1 MKREDLVSQT
11 RRLIEE
17 GDRIDRSPSRAALN
31 TWLAASDALL
41 SEAWGSM
48 DRYHLAWL
56 EVGRIAQP
64 LRGREISTDEEAQ
77 EIRSVVSAKGAV
89 MRASLDAVE
98 RLGMP
103 FLGETR
109 RAPTM
114 KRPVSRITCTKRHM
128 DLLAARVHCSPQLM
142 PHAKR
147 RRRTKITRSTGRAPR
162 RRAIARTSGRT
173 SPWEGAPRGT
183 HWARLRSQRGLGW
196 AVGKL
201 KHPLEIALRDG
212 YPQGDWRAATWQ

>member
-1 MKREDLVSQT
+1 MKRDDLVHQT
-11 RRLIEE
+11 QDLIDQ
-17 GDRIDRSPSRAALN
+17 GDRIARSPSRAALN

-41 SEAWGSM
+41 ADAWGSM

-89 MRASLDAVE
+89 MRASLDAVD

-109 RAPTM
+109 PRADSEKTGLPDHLHEA
-114 KRPVSRITCTKRHM
+114 PHGLVGGAGALQAAIN
-128 DLLAARVHCSPQLM
+128 AARKEAAEHEEHALNRKSTPQ
-142 PHAKR
+142 KSD
-147 RRRTKITRSTGRAPR
+147 RTDL
-162 RRAIARTSGRT
+162 
-173 SPWEGAPRGT
+173 W
-183 HWARLRSQRGLGW
+183 
-196 AVGKL
+196 
-201 KHPLEIALRDG
+201 
-212 YPQGDWRAATWQ
+212 

>member
-1 MKREDLVSQT
+1 MRRDDLVSQT

-17 GDRIDRSPSRAALN
+17 GERIDRAPSRAALN

-64 LRGREISTDEEAQ
+64 LRGREITPDEEAQ

-89 MRASLDAVE
+89 LRTSLDAVE
-98 RLGMP
+98 RQGMP

-109 RAPTM
+109 TRAPEEKSGLPDHLHEAPHGLVGGARALQSAT
-114 KRPVSRITCTKRHM
+114 
-128 DLLAARVHCSPQLM
+128 DAARKEAAEHEEHALNRKSTPQ
-142 PHAKR
+142 KSD
-147 RRRTKITRSTGRAPR
+147 RTDL
-162 RRAIARTSGRT
+162 
-173 SPWEGAPRGT
+173 W
-183 HWARLRSQRGLGW
+183 
-196 AVGKL
+196 
-201 KHPLEIALRDG
+201 
-212 YPQGDWRAATWQ
+212 

>member
-109 RAPTM
+109 PRA
-114 KRPVSRITCTKRHM
+114 K
-128 DLLAARVHCSPQLM
+128 D
-142 PHAKR
+142 
-147 RRRTKITRSTGRAPR
+147 
-162 RRAIARTSGRT
+162 
-173 SPWEGAPRGT
+173 E
-183 HWARLRSQRGLGW
+183 
-196 AVGKL
+196 
-201 KHPLEIALRDG
+201 
-212 YPQGDWRAATWQ
+212 

>member
-31 TWLAASDALL
+31 TWLAASAALL

-56 EVGRIAQP
+56 AVGRIAQP
-64 LRGREISTDEEAQ
+64 LRGREISSDEEAQ

-98 RLGMP
+98 RQGMP

-109 RAPTM
+109 PRADAEKTGLPDHLHEAPHGLVG
-114 KRPVSRITCTKRHM
+114 RASALQAAIN
-128 DLLAARVHCSPQLM
+128 AARKEAAEHEEHALNRKSTPQ
-142 PHAKR
+142 KSD
-147 RRRTKITRSTGRAPR
+147 RTDL
-162 RRAIARTSGRT
+162 
-173 SPWEGAPRGT
+173 W
-183 HWARLRSQRGLGW
+183 
-196 AVGKL
+196 
-201 KHPLEIALRDG
+201 
-212 YPQGDWRAATWQ
+212 

>member
-64 LRGREISTDEEAQ
+64 LRGREISSDEEAQ

-89 MRASLDAVE
+89 LRASLDAVE

-103 FLGETR
+103 FLGETKG
-109 RAPTM
+109 RAKDEKAGLPDHLFEA
-114 KRPVSRITCTKRHM
+114 PHGLVGGAGALQAAI
-128 DLLAARVHCSPQLM
+128 DAARKAASEHED
-142 PHAKR
+142 HALN
-147 RRRTKITRSTGRAPR
+147 RRRTPVKG
-162 RRAIARTSGRT
+162 
-173 SPWEGAPRGT
+173 EGDDL
-183 HWARLRSQRGLGW
+183 W
-196 AVGKL
+196 
-201 KHPLEIALRDG
+201 
-212 YPQGDWRAATWQ
+212 

>member
-64 LRGREISTDEEAQ
+64 LRGREI
-77 EIRSVVSAKGAV
+77 
-89 MRASLDAVE
+89 
-98 RLGMP
+98 
-103 FLGETR
+103 
-109 RAPTM
+109 
-114 KRPVSRITCTKRHM
+114 RITCTKRHM
-128 DLLAARVHCSPQLM
+128 DLLAARVHCSPPLT
-142 PHAKR
+142 PRAKR
-147 RRRTKITRSTGRAPR
+147 RRRTKTTRSTGRVRR
-162 RRAIARTSGRT
+162 RRATARTSGKT
-173 SPWEGAPRGT
+173 N
-183 HWARLRSQRGLGW
+183 
-196 AVGKL
+196 
-201 KHPLEIALRDG
+201 
-212 YPQGDWRAATWQ
+212 

>member
-64 LRGREISTDEEAQ
+64 LRGREISTDEESQ

-109 RAPTM
+109 PRAKDEKTGLPDHLHEA
-114 KRPVSRITCTKRHM
+114 PHGLVGGASALQSAI
-128 DLLAARVHCSPQLM
+128 DAARKEAAAHEDHALNRKSTPQ
-142 PHAKR
+142 KSD
-147 RRRTKITRSTGRAPR
+147 RTDL
-162 RRAIARTSGRT
+162 
-173 SPWEGAPRGT
+173 W
-183 HWARLRSQRGLGW
+183 
-196 AVGKL
+196 
-201 KHPLEIALRDG
+201 
-212 YPQGDWRAATWQ
+212 